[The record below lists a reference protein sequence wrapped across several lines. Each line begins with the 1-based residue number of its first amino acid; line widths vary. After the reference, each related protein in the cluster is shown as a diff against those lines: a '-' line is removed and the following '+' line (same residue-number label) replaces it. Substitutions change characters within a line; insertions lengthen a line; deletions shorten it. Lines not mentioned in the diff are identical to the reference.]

1 MAWPRM
7 RKNRQDIIRQ
17 ETTRQNIMGKD
28 AAKQDKARRG
38 REAKRQTDRQTDRQT
53 GRQAGRQTGRQADR
67 QTGRQTEPNRQANRL
82 SQAQTHTHRQAGLHG
97 HGARV
102 GWAVKTKTDSG
113 SFKPRDRCGYEFR

>member
-7 RKNRQDIIRQ
+7 RKKRQDIIRQ

-38 REAKRQTDRQTDRQT
+38 REAKRQTDRQTD
-53 GRQAGRQTGRQADR
+53 GQAGRQTGRQADR
-67 QTGRQTEPNRQANRL
+67 QTGRQTEPNRQANRQ

-97 HGARV
+97 HGAKA
-102 GWAVKTKTDSG
+102 GKAVKTKTDSG

>member
-38 REAKRQTDRQTDRQT
+38 REAKRQTDRQTD
-53 GRQAGRQTGRQADR
+53 GQAGRQTGRQA
-67 QTGRQTEPNRQANRL
+67 GKQTEPGTD
-82 SQAQTHTHRQAGLHG
+82 THTHRQAGLHG

-102 GWAVKTKTDSG
+102 GRAVKTKTDSG
-113 SFKPRDRCGYEFR
+113 SFKPRDCCGYKFR

>member
-38 REAKRQTDRQTDRQT
+38 REAKRQTDRQTDR
-53 GRQAGRQTGRQADR
+53 RAGRQADR
-67 QTGRQTEPNRQANRL
+67 QTGRRAGRQSQTGRQTDRARHRH
-82 SQAQTHTHRQAGLHG
+82 THTHRQAGLHG

-102 GWAVKTKTDSG
+102 GRAVKTKTDSG
-113 SFKPRDRCGYEFR
+113 SFKPRDCCGYKFG